1 MTIVSAVH
9 SFQKIQT
16 SVWFHFLSPLR
27 TSFNI
32 SCNVGMLAINSF
44 SFSIS
49 HNVFICLFYFTALRY
64 TSHIIQF
71 TQGVHFN
78 VFQYVTLIF

>member
-16 SVWFHFLSPLR
+16 SVWFHFLSPLG

-32 SCNVGMLAINSF
+32 SCNVGMLVINSF
-44 SFSIS
+44 SFYIS
-49 HNVFICLFYFTALRY
+49 HNVFMLPFLFYSFE
-64 TSHIIQF
+64 I
-71 TQGVHFN
+71 
-78 VFQYVTLIF
+78 